1 MAYNPAQFKAK
12 KKREVDPN
20 APPRPNLLTHE
31 KKMKE
36 SQAAFDELYHRVRQ
50 QEELIASLKA
60 KMNVLEITVNWVMN
74 KLRGAK

>member
-1 MAYNPAQFKAK
+1 MAYNPAQFNAK
-12 KKREVDPN
+12 KKRAVDPN
-20 APPRPNLLTHE
+20 TPPRPNLLTHE

-36 SQAAFDELYHRVRQ
+36 SQLAFDELYHRVRQ